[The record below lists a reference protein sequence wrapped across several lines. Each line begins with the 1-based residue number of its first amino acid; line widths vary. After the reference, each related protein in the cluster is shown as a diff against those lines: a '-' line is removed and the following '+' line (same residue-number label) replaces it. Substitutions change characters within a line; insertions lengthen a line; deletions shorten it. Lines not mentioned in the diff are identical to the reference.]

1 MKMKKTSK
9 FIKVIIAI
17 VLLVAMNGM
26 FTTEVK
32 AADTADSIKNAASSW
47 ISQGESLVE
56 DGQYLNPEFYVSEF
70 IGIGQVLVTV
80 GIATLIIVSVVM
92 AIRWLT
98 ATPDKQAKL
107 KAQLIGLVIATFV
120 IFGAVGIW
128 TFIRNVMS
136 QTGL

>member
-9 FIKVIIAI
+9 IIKVIIAI
-17 VLLVAMNGM
+17 AVFVAMNGM

-32 AADTADSIKNAASSW
+32 AADTADNIRNAASSW
-47 ISQGESLVE
+47 IAQGESQNSGE
-56 DGQYLNPEFYVSEF
+56 YLNPTYYVGEF

-80 GIATLIIVSVVM
+80 GIATLIIVSVIM

-107 KAQLIGLVIATFV
+107 KVQLIGLLVSAFV

-128 TFIRNVMS
+128 NFIQNIMS